1 MALDILSQK
10 ASAKSECV
18 QSECNNQIQQRNTNT
33 KAMNKLLLGAAALAF
48 LAWVKNDPKDK
59 DENPQVT
66 PAQKADRVITF
77 YKA

>member
-1 MALDILSQK
+1 
-10 ASAKSECV
+10 
-18 QSECNNQIQQRNTNT
+18 
-33 KAMNKLLLGAAALAF
+33 MNKLLLGAAALAF

-59 DENPQVT
+59 DYNPEVT

>member
-1 MALDILSQK
+1 
-10 ASAKSECV
+10 
-18 QSECNNQIQQRNTNT
+18 
-33 KAMNKLLLGAAALAF
+33 MNKLLLGAAALAI

-59 DENPQVT
+59 DDNPGVT

>member
-1 MALDILSQK
+1 
-10 ASAKSECV
+10 
-18 QSECNNQIQQRNTNT
+18 
-33 KAMNKLLLGAAALAF
+33 MNKLLLGAAALAF

>member
-1 MALDILSQK
+1 MDILTQK

-18 QSECNNQIQQRNTNT
+18 QSECNNQIQQHNSNT

-59 DENPQVT
+59 DDNPQVT